1 MSLSKL
7 ATYDQLLMEN
17 AVAAVMH
24 GVGIRCVA
32 HVYQVSKSTLLDRI
46 HHGHGYR
53 WGPEPF
59 LGNDLEDRIAAWII
73 KMARIGYGQTKEQ
86 IKDKVQEL
94 VKSLHIKT
102 PWPDDHPSEKWYK
115 LFIKRHPV
123 LHYKMS
129 QALVRECCSISYTDL
144 AQWFDELRDFILDE
158 NHPQILDDV
167 TRIYNCDET
176 DFPLLPKPGKVIA
189 LKSDKHI
196 YQAGMSSKKTQITTL
211 ICCSASGHYVPP
223 LVVYPGVQP

>member
-1 MSLSKL
+1 MSLSKP

-24 GVGIRCVA
+24 GVGIRCAA
-32 HVYQVSKSTLLDRI
+32 HVYQVPKSTLSDRI
-46 HHGHGYR
+46 RHGHSYR
-53 WGPEPF
+53 RGPEPF

-73 KMARIGYGQTKEQ
+73 TMARIGYGQTKEQ

-94 VKSLHIKT
+94 VKSLHIET
-102 PWPDDHPSEKWYK
+102 PWPDDRPLEKWYK
-115 LFIKRHPV
+115 LFMKRHPV
-123 LHYKMS
+123 LRYKMS
-129 QALVRECCSISYTDL
+129 QALVREHCGISYTDL
-144 AQWFDELRDFILDE
+144 AQWFNKLRDFILDE

-176 DFPLLPKPGKVIA
+176 GFPLSPKPGKVIA
-189 LKSDKHI
+189 HKSDKHI
-196 YQAGMSSKKTQITTL
+196 YQAGTSSKKTQITTL